1 MICGGAALYPRY
13 LHRTDQRET
22 WEKEEFPRNDSWPK
36 CRRDRSGCSCAS
48 CLERLS
54 ARGIED
60 RFNKAILI
68 PHIFVWV
75 LVFDS
80 VSRVPPPPPAAS
92 LTLTIQ
98 NLTYNTFTY
107 NYFTH
112 TNLTHTNLIYNNFT
126 HTHTHTPLSHTIS
139 HITHTH
145 LCHIPSLTSQL
156 CHTPSLTYH
165 NFTHT
170 LILNSHLP

>member
-1 MICGGAALYPRY
+1 MLDGDPMGIRRRPAY
-13 LHRTDQRET
+13 LHRRQKLQIEGSPSIAADHG
-22 WEKEEFPRNDSWPK
+22 WGHHDL
-36 CRRDRSGCSCAS
+36 RRRRA
-48 CLERLS
+48 LS
-54 ARGIED
+54 PVPTSNRPTGDLGERGISSQRLLAEVPS
-60 RFNKAILI
+60 LCG
-68 PHIFVWV
+68 V

-80 VSRVPPPPPAAS
+80 VSRAPPPPPAAS

-112 TNLTHTNLIYNNFT
+112 TNLIYNNF
-126 HTHTHTPLSHTIS
+126 
-139 HITHTH
+139 THTH